1 MYYVY
6 KTKVHM
12 HIAALIITTAY
23 MYYQEHSFFPLYKCS
38 RQFCR
43 FVTVVIYEATEE
55 LHFYLRSHLITIA
68 TDYSEGYVCQ
78 FAYHC
83 CKPIHLHIL
92 YFNTNCFKNVF
103 TLGLKAIQFLMKL
116 ISKISRYNCLG

>member
-1 MYYVY
+1 VYYVY

-43 FVTVVIYEATEE
+43 FV
-55 LHFYLRSHLITIA
+55 
-68 TDYSEGYVCQ
+68 
-78 FAYHC
+78 
-83 CKPIHLHIL
+83 
-92 YFNTNCFKNVF
+92 
-103 TLGLKAIQFLMKL
+103 
-116 ISKISRYNCLG
+116 